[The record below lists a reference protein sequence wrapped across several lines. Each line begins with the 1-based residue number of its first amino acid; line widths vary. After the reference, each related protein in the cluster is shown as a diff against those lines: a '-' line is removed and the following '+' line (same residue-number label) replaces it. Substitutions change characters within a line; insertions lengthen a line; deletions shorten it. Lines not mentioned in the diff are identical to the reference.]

1 MLVARTRPC
10 GLKLLMAVAALAVAA
25 TIISPLGR
33 ADGELEV
40 TFRTPSR
47 NIYCDGWSLG
57 RSLTD
62 NTVMCAVMST
72 RIKVTY
78 QCPDVGI
85 GCPNVF
91 TLNAQGRVDIARS
104 SYQIG
109 ASRVLAYG
117 QTLTL
122 GHLRCVSR
130 FSGLTCSSLAS
141 GHGFFL
147 SRENLRTW

>member
-1 MLVARTRPC
+1 MKSATIW
-10 GLKLLMAVAALAVAA
+10 KLSFVVTVAVAAAIL
-25 TIISPLGR
+25 SPVSL
-33 ADGELEV
+33 ADGEHEV
-40 TFRTPSR
+40 TFRTPSG
-47 NIYCDGWSLG
+47 NIYCDGWSL
-57 RSLTD
+57 RASLTD

-72 RIKVTY
+72 RVKVTY

-85 GCPNVF
+85 GCPDVF
-91 TLNAQGRVDIARS
+91 TLSALGRVNVDRA

-109 ASRVLAYG
+109 ASRILKYG

-130 FSGLTCSSLAS
+130 SAGLTCSSGAS

-147 SRENLRTW
+147 SRESLRTW